1 MWGVYPEVLRAHAQK
16 SPFFLYCSSRFGEKP
31 QKQLFGDYFQNRP
44 QKKLFLRLFSNP
56 KHGTFCLYLP
66 SDNQETYKSCRT
78 MGKPRLES
86 VNDVVELVVESPAW
100 NKKECNEKQLEEMD
114 PTFRNV
120 VDTHYKS

>member
-1 MWGVYPEVLRAHAQK
+1 M
-16 SPFFLYCSSRFGEKP
+16 
-31 QKQLFGDYFQNRP
+31 
-44 QKKLFLRLFSNP
+44 
-56 KHGTFCLYLP
+56 
-66 SDNQETYKSCRT
+66 YKSCRI

>member
-1 MWGVYPEVLRAHAQK
+1 MFHFNTISPKKCVGKTFPARQSWVLTVDN
-16 SPFFLYCSSRFGEKP
+16 
-31 QKQLFGDYFQNRP
+31 LFGKSKTSGAP
-44 QKKLFLRLFSNP
+44 
-56 KHGTFCLYLP
+56 
-66 SDNQETYKSCRT
+66 DNQGMYKSCRI

>member
-1 MWGVYPEVLRAHAQK
+1 
-16 SPFFLYCSSRFGEKP
+16 
-31 QKQLFGDYFQNRP
+31 
-44 QKKLFLRLFSNP
+44 
-56 KHGTFCLYLP
+56 
-66 SDNQETYKSCRT
+66 

-100 NKKECNEKQLEEMD
+100 NKKECYEKLLEETD

>member
-1 MWGVYPEVLRAHAQK
+1 M
-16 SPFFLYCSSRFGEKP
+16 
-31 QKQLFGDYFQNRP
+31 
-44 QKKLFLRLFSNP
+44 
-56 KHGTFCLYLP
+56 
-66 SDNQETYKSCRT
+66 YKSCRI

-120 VDTHYKS
+120 MDTHYKS

>member
-1 MWGVYPEVLRAHAQK
+1 MRRQKGSLPAEVGYWLTVDNLCDK
-16 SPFFLYCSSRFGEKP
+16 SLTS
-31 QKQLFGDYFQNRP
+31 
-44 QKKLFLRLFSNP
+44 
-56 KHGTFCLYLP
+56 GTP
-66 SDNQETYKSCRT
+66 NNQGMYKSCRI

-120 VDTHYKS
+120 MDTHYKS